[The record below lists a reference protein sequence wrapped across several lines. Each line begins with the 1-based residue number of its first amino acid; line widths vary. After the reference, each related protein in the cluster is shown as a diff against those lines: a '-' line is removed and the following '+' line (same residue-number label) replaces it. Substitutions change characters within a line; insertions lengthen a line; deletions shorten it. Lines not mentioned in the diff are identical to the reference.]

1 MFDVTDDKS
10 IKEAIGQIYDKNKRI
25 NIMIATEPLITDSII
40 EGKIN
45 DRLPAFYPI
54 QYNFE

>member
-1 MFDVTDDKS
+1 MFDVPDDKL

-25 NIMIATEPLITDSII
+25 NIMIAIEPLITDSII

-45 DRLPAFYPI
+45 DRLPCFLSYSV
-54 QYNFE
+54 